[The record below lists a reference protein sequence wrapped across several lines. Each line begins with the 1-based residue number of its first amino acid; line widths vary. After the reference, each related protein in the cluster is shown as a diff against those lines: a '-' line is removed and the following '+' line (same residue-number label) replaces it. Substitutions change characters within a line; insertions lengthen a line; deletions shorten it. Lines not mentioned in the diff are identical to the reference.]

1 MIFLVDQIVI
11 DVMDII
17 TTHSH
22 VTYEQEGN
30 CNCDIFIILI
40 SCASLLFYTMSDLV
54 AIISKYFTNDSTW
67 KKLKS

>member
-1 MIFLVDQIVI
+1 MVFLVDGIVV

-30 CNCDIFIILI
+30 WSLKLLLETEIILN
-40 SCASLLFYTMSDLV
+40 LNKFYDV
-54 AIISKYFTNDSTW
+54 FV
-67 KKLKS
+67 KLIFVFEVYTLYHDQITY